1 MLLGSPPAVFYPR
14 REMTV
19 EELIVAVLD
28 LKHRWLET
36 RNPEALE
43 VLCEARIQ
51 LALALSVR

>member
-1 MLLGSPPAVFYPR
+1 MGSPPAFFYPR

-36 RNPEALE
+36 GNPWALE
-43 VLCEARIQ
+43 VLREARVQ
-51 LALALSVR
+51 LALALSGR

>member
-1 MLLGSPPAVFYPR
+1 
-14 REMTV
+14 MTV